1 MIHTTKLFFVFTLS
15 FVFMSCSNW
24 TLNKTIQLYEEG
36 KYDEAEAKCSKL
48 LSRDYQ
54 DWRYNLLM
62 GLIQQKQGQ
71 GHGIPVHYLTI
82 FFSKNPERTTYEIS
96 NQFTIAYQ
104 EALYY
109 YLSSIYDFG
118 HNLIYDGEHVLPRI
132 DDRKTEKEQVDYLSS
147 LVEPVRQDPVYAD
160 VFAQYICV
168 FYQWAKEYQ
177 DAEKWCDYLMTL
189 NQKEG
194 MFQKARIYHR
204 AGRTTKAKEAYRDYL
219 SYYPDDSVVMWLL
232 STLYAPYEYD
242 SELNNLYYNKASGGQ
257 YSLSLKRR
265 SAQLGYKL
273 AIEWCK
279 RYGIDY

>member
-1 MIHTTKLFFVFTLS
+1 MIHTTRLLLFLTLPLVFIS
-15 FVFMSCSNW
+15 YSNW
-24 TLNKTIQLYEEG
+24 TLNKTVQLYEEG
-36 KYDEAEAKCSKL
+36 KYYEAETKCYKL
-48 LSRDYQ
+48 LSRDKQ

-62 GLIQQKQGQ
+62 GLIKENNEKGY
-71 GHGIPVHYLTI
+71 GGNSYRYFVNC
-82 FFSKNPERTTYEIS
+82 FSKNPERTTYKIS
-96 NQFTIAYQ
+96 HFTISYS

-109 YLSSIYDFG
+109 CLQDIADYGKYKSDSQKQLPYGIG
-118 HNLIYDGEHVLPRI
+118 DGR
-132 DDRKTEKEQVDYLSS
+132 TEKEQVDYLAS
-147 LVEPVRQDPVYAD
+147 LVKPVRQDPVYAD

-177 DAEKWCDYLMTL
+177 EAEKWCDYLITL
-189 NQKEG
+189 NHKKG
-194 MFQKARIYHR
+194 LFQKARLYHR
-204 AGRTTKAKEAYRDYL
+204 AGRTTKAKEAYLDYL
-219 SYYPDDSVVMWLL
+219 AFYPDDARVMWLL